1 MRILQIIDSLE
12 IGGAE
17 KMAVNYANGL
27 ANLVEFSGIVTTR
40 KEGFLKK
47 QLNPN
52 VDYLFL
58 NRKKTVDFSA
68 LFRLKNYCN
77 INQIDYLQAHS
88 SSYFTAVLL
97 KLLFPKI
104 KVIWHDHN
112 GLSEFLSSRKSLV
125 LKLFSYFFEG
135 IVVVNDQLKNWA
147 VATLHC
153 KSVLYLPNFTVLN
166 QNEIK
171 HTTLEGIDGKRILC
185 LANLRFQKNH
195 FLLLE
200 VAEKL
205 KISHPDWSF
214 HLIGKDFQ
222 DAYSANIKNLISDKN
237 LSESVFIYGSKED
250 TQHCLTQSEIGI
262 LTSQSEGLPV
272 SVLEYGLTKKAV
284 VLTDVGELPL
294 IINNG
299 VNGFIVRKFDADE
312 FYQSLV
318 TLIEDTEMRT
328 YFGVQLNQTILTNH
342 SEKAIL
348 TSYLNWIS
356 KL

>member
-52 VDYLFL
+52 IDYLFL
-58 NRKKTVDFSA
+58 NRKKTIDFRA
-68 LFRLKNYCN
+68 LFRLKKYCKV
-77 INQIDYLQAHS
+77 NQIDYLQAHS

-97 KLLFPKI
+97 KILYPRIKI
-104 KVIWHDHN
+104 IWHDHN
-112 GLSEFLSSRKSLV
+112 GLSEFLNTRKSFV
-125 LKLFSYFFEG
+125 LKLFSHFFEG
-135 IVVVNDQLKNWA
+135 IVVVNDQLKKWA
-147 VATLHC
+147 CETLNC
-153 KSVLYLPNFTVLN
+153 ENVLYLPNFTTLN
-166 QNEIK
+166 LIEEKATILK
-171 HTTLEGIDGKRILC
+171 GIDGKRIIC
-185 LANLRFQKNH
+185 LANLRIQKNH
-195 FLLLE
+195 LLLLE
-200 VAEKL
+200 VAKKL
-205 KISHPDWSF
+205 KISHADWSF
-214 HLIGKDFQ
+214 HLVGKDFQ
-222 DAYSANIKNLISDKN
+222 DDYSAKLKSEIETNNLN
-237 LSESVFIYGSKED
+237 ESVFIYGSKQD
-250 TQHCLTQSEIGI
+250 TNYCLSQVEIGI

-284 VLTDVGELPL
+284 VLTDVGELPI

-299 VNGFIVRKFDADE
+299 INGFIVRKFDTEE

-318 TLIEDTEMRT
+318 TLIEDIEMRM
-328 YFGVQLNQTILTNH
+328 YFGAELYQTIIDQH
-342 SEKAIL
+342 SENAIL